1 MFAFFAGFAI
11 LKTRNPQSS
20 RSFGCLPKNIRLNL
34 CIIYEKSRP
43 TGKVS
48 GIMANTIELKQQI
61 AQGEYDAAFAKLY
74 GADCRAG
81 AAQALYRPDRRI

>member
-1 MFAFFAGFAI
+1 MH
-11 LKTRNPQSS
+11 
-20 RSFGCLPKNIRLNL
+20 
-34 CIIYEKSRP
+34 IYEKSRP

-74 GADCRAG
+74 GADAVQEQRKR
-81 AAQALYRPDRRI
+81 YTEDRKSTRLNSSHRSQSRMPSSA